1 MHRAPDAHSWCPVN
15 AVVGGWAAGYA
26 MAILSTFALTYLALQ
41 PGPQKFV
48 QNWIDPGVP
57 GFLLAVPISIGTTV
71 MWTMAGLMLASAYVL
86 GGFEDKPGA
95 LGAPS
100 WQFLFI
106 MAALAFLPIPVLIAL
121 SRRLWW
127 LWLSMSMAFVGLFGW
142 LMPLLAE
149 R

>member
-1 MHRAPDAHSWCPVN
+1 VN
-15 AVVGGWAAGYA
+15 AVLGGWAAGYA
-26 MAILSTFALTYLALQ
+26 MAILSTFAFTYLALQ
-41 PGPQKFV
+41 PGLQKFV
-48 QNWIDPGVP
+48 QRWIDPQVP

-71 MWTMAGLMLASAYVL
+71 LWTMAGLMLASAYVL

-100 WQFLFI
+100 WQFALI
-106 MAALAFLPIPVLIAL
+106 TLVLAFLPVPILFAL

-127 LWLSMSMAFVGLFGW
+127 LWFSMSLAFAGLFGW
-142 LMPLLAE
+142 LMPVLAE